1 MPLKNTGQFLE
12 NRMFSYLW
20 FSNDQIQVSNP
31 GLSSSSVWFLKAL
44 EMWFPGFTWLSL
56 VIDFDHLVEVQ
67 PVYSDT
73 MIPYFPDSQGA
84 FQFLVFKNVKLN
96 SGHLNPLSHN
106 VVGGL
111 GRSKH
116 M

>member
-1 MPLKNTGQFLE
+1 MIRSKFQILDCLSVQSG
-12 NRMFSYLW
+12 FS
-20 FSNDQIQVSNP
+20 
-31 GLSSSSVWFLKAL
+31 KAL

-56 VIDFDHLVEVQ
+56 VIDFDHLVEVH

-116 M
+116 V